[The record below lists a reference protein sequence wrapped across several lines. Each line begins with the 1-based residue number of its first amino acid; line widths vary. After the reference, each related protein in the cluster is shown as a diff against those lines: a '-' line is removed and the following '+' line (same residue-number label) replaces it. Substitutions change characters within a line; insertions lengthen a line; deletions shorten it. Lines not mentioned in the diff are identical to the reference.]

1 MLKSGAAIR
10 PCRLIG
16 CGRRT
21 KHASKRSNKGEPF
34 DEDYQSL
41 RLLFS
46 TPAASPDFLP
56 AFAKLEPQL
65 ICKMGLCGSASQ
77 GWLKQVASYIAAKIR
92 ANLTIRKE
100 LRPDIGSIYSITV
113 HGMRKQIVLLADGF
127 VVNFYARYEK
137 GVKTEYIDPIVT
149 MQMLGL
155 VRLAAAVPPIEPGL
169 YSMSEKLS
177 RSICRPSGRAWMRGA
192 DRCSSMVKPEI
203 YRGWIC

>member
-1 MLKSGAAIR
+1 MDSQQTSGEHFCGLSIAAAAVLHPGSFPGLLAGIR
-10 PCRLIG
+10 KVRAPIDLQDG
-16 CGRRT
+16 
-21 KHASKRSNKGEPF
+21 P
-34 DEDYQSL
+34 L
-41 RLLFS
+41 RERF
-46 TPAASPDFLP
+46 T
-56 AFAKLEPQL
+56 
-65 ICKMGLCGSASQ
+65 

-155 VRLAAAVPPIEPGL
+155 VRLATAVPPIEPGL

-177 RSICRPSGRAWMRGA
+177 RADMQAFWTGLDEKSRPLHFDG
-192 DRCSSMVKPEI
+192 
-203 YRGWIC
+203 